1 MLIGIRDLAR
11 QLGISIGTVS
21 RALNDKTDVNP
32 QTRLRVREAAARLG
46 YSPNQSGRSLR
57 RGKTDL
63 VGVII
68 PVGNDNALINTVFL
82 SVLDGLRRKLLERRL
97 DLAVFLH
104 GQDEDTFGSLRRIM
118 ERGLVDG
125 VIISDTLQVDP
136 RIDYLLQKQRPFVAF
151 GRSQSGGNHPWVDP
165 DFEDAVE
172 QAVAHLVERGHRR
185 IGLLLPQGEKNFL
198 QVIATTLRKALERRG
213 LPFDPQWAQ
222 RGAASERGGYEGGEA
237 LLSLAAAP
245 TAILVSDALQSLGL
259 YRRLEAAG
267 VRPGRDI
274 SVLGLL
280 PGGPGQGLSPALTSF
295 VTDWTAAGTWLGEAL
310 IGALATRPSPRG
322 KSAPKGMQVIIPAR
336 FLPGASVH
344 RVETARTSAA

>member
-1 MLIGIRDLAR
+1 LIGIRDLAR

-21 RALNDKTDVNP
+21 RALNDKADVNP

-68 PVGNDNALINTVFL
+68 PVGNDSALINSVFL
-82 SVLDGLRRKLLERRL
+82 SVLDGLRRKLGERRL

-104 GQDEDTFGSLRRIM
+104 GQDEDAFGSLRRIM
-118 ERGLVDG
+118 ERGFVDG

-136 RIDYLLQKQRPFVAF
+136 RIDYLMQKHRPFVAF

-172 QAVAHLVERGHRR
+172 QAVAHLAERGHRR
-185 IGLLLPQGEKNFL
+185 IALLLPQGDKNFL
-198 QVIATTLRKALERRG
+198 HLIATALRAALWRRG
-213 LPFDPQWAQ
+213 LPFDPEWAQ
-222 RGAASERGGYEGGEA
+222 RRPAGEIGGYEGGEA
-237 LLSLAAAP
+237 LLRLTPAP
-245 TAILVSDALQSLGL
+245 TAILASEALQTVGL
-259 YRRLEAAG
+259 YRKLEEAG
-267 VRPGRDI
+267 ARPGRDI

-280 PGGPGQGLSPALTSF
+280 PEGRGQGLSPALTSI
-295 VTDWTAAGTWLGEAL
+295 VTDWTAAGAWLGEAL

-322 KSAPKGMQVIIPAR
+322 KTAPKAMQVIIPAR